1 MILLKTWRSNSW
13 AVVLVAVMGCGPAK
27 QAAPEPQPAAS
38 DQVPPSTPAPAPAP
52 PPAATSAV
60 QAADPYHPAPHD
72 TVDAVV
78 YDGWKQYFLQCSRC
92 HGEDANGS
100 SFGPS
105 LLVALKPDGSVPT
118 QDEFVNVLI
127 HGRRDKGMPSAATMG
142 LDQSF
147 LPGLYQYLKG
157 RSDGVLRAGRPARRS
172 G

>member
-1 MILLKTWRSNSW
+1 MSLGLGR
-13 AVVLVAVMGCGPAK
+13 VAASIAALIAMMGCSQPR
-27 QAAPEPQPAAS
+27 QLPPEPEPAA
-38 DQVPPSTPAPAPAP
+38 QVDIPAG
-52 PPAATSAV
+52 AA
-60 QAADPYHPAPHD
+60 AAAAEPTTDPYHVPPHD
-72 TVDAVV
+72 TVSATV

-118 QDEFVNVLI
+118 QDEFVNVLT

-142 LDQSF
+142 IDPAYF
-147 LPGLYQYLKG
+147 PGLYQYLKG
-157 RSDGVLRAGRPARRS
+157 RSDGRLTAGRPARRT